1 MNKNKTEILKEC
13 FTLLL
18 TEYGD
23 KLTEQQKTN
32 KKELFKKIIGEYSIE
47 KIKEMTMKMIRNRTY
62 SNFPKIAEMIEIIEG
77 NKEDEA
83 ELAWLILIETIERK
97 GYYQSVSFPDYP
109 AIGAVVEAM
118 GGWIEISDM
127 KIDEKKWVKKEFIK
141 LYPIMKR
148 RGNYPEKLIGFF
160 ELDNNQKGY
169 SEKYML
175 ERYGRHLDGS
185 KIDRKMIE
193 NKKYLKKK

>member
-13 FTLLL
+13 FTLLF

-77 NKEDEA
+77 NKEDEP
-83 ELAWLILIETIERK
+83 ELAWICLIETIERK
-97 GYYQSVSFPDYP
+97 GHYQSVSFPDYP
-109 AIGAVVEAM
+109 ATGAVVEAM
-118 GGWIEISDM
+118 GGWIRMCDM
-127 KIDEKKWVKKEFIK
+127 KIDEEKWVKKEFIK

-148 RGNYPEKLIGFF
+148 KGSYPEKLIGQF

-169 SEKYML
+169 SEEYML
-175 ERYGRHLDGS
+175 ERYGRYLDGS
-185 KIDRKMIE
+185 KIDRKMIK
-193 NKKYLKKK
+193 N